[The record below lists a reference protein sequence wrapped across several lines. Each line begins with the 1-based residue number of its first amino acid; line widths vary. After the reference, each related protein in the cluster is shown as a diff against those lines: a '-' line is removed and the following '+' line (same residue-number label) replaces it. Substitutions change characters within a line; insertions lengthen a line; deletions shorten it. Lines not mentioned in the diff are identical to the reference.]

1 MLENALL
8 ANLTAV
14 LFYAWLIIGTLFLFI
29 ELAMPGFL
37 GFVSCSF
44 GCFAAAFATHYQV
57 SPFWQCWI
65 ALGIAGISFL
75 ILWGIVESKKST
87 SLYKTNA
94 YSLIGQ
100 DAIVTEEVSKSR
112 AGRVKIKGE
121 EWVAITHGSS
131 ILEPTQKVRIKAL
144 DGNMLIVG

>member
-1 MLENALL
+1 MIEYVLFNNFA
-8 ANLTAV
+8 AT

-44 GCFAAAFATHYQV
+44 GCFAAAMAAHYSV
-57 SPFWQCWI
+57 SAFWQCWI
-65 ALGIAGISFL
+65 ALAVASLSFL
-75 ILWGIVESKKST
+75 FLWGVVQGKKNT
-87 SLYKTNA
+87 SLYQTNA
-94 YSLIGQ
+94 HSLIGQ
-100 DAIVTEEVSKSR
+100 EAIVTEEVSKNR
-112 AGRVKIKGE
+112 PGRVKIKGE

-131 ILEPTQKVRIKAL
+131 ILEPTQTVRIKAL